1 MFGLKGRQDGFRLLF
16 PKQFIC
22 PEIEE
27 KYEKILKERLSFY
40 NKPIDF
46 LNETIQKVQVLG
58 FNNGT
63 FQQKQSS
70 RGSQFI
76 KLNKN
81 RQQENNFMFPA
92 TDYNYRA
99 PSSPLDLIDRTLN
112 VEFRHTLG
120 YLNYFLLFEN
130 FWYMYTRDR
139 TYSEGIP
146 DFSIDIMN
154 EKGSIYSRI
163 VLSSPIISG
172 MDMLDLDYTQ
182 PVAQSQSFKVEF
194 KYSNIDF
201 QFIETENIGE
211 VLIEQ

>member
-1 MFGLKGRQDGFRLLF
+1 MFGLKGRQDGFRLLL
-16 PKQFIC
+16 PKEFLVK
-22 PEIEE
+22 EVEE
-27 KYEKILKERLSFY
+27 KYSEIIKQKLGYF
-40 NKPIDF
+40 NTPIDF
-46 LNETIQKVQVLG
+46 LNESIQKVNVLG
-58 FNNGT
+58 FQDGT
-63 FQQKQSS
+63 VEQNQ
-70 RGSQFI
+70 
-76 KLNKN
+76 
-81 RQQENNFMFPA
+81 PA
-92 TDYNYRA
+92 TGRDYTLDPNRKEQNKFQYGGSNFNYRNA
-99 PSSPLDLIDRTLN
+99 VSPISLTDRTFN
-112 VEFRHTLG
+112 ITFRHTLG

-139 TYSEGIP
+139 TYFEGIP

-154 EKGSIYSRI
+154 EKGAIYSRI

-201 QFIETENIGE
+201 QFIETENVGE